1 MNCWGCTLHCS
12 SKDSRLCQWRA
23 VTRCKNN
30 DESQTLIDVTATQN
44 PGHKLLYE
52 NTNYNI
58 SH

>member
-30 DESQTLIDVTATQN
+30 DESQTLIDVTATLN
-44 PGHKLLYE
+44 PGDDYL
-52 NTNYNI
+52 
-58 SH
+58 